1 MAKQRAVAYC
11 RVSSKSKAQMHSL
24 GYQTDYWQRAMAES
38 SEYEFVGIYADSGIS
53 GRSMRKRPQLL
64 RLLEDAKEKRFD
76 VVFTKSVARF
86 ARNTE
91 ELLSMVRELRDEGI
105 KVIFEKEKIDTFNP
119 NSEVF
124 LTIAASVAEND
135 LKIYSQNQT
144 WAMREK
150 YKNGYISVGAKILG
164 YRMRKEDNTLIVEP
178 SEAEVVKRIF
188 YMYIHGKGIL
198 AIAKQL
204 TAEKVGLNYGNKGK
218 WSRGAIH
225 YILNNEKYIGCALMQ
240 KYYNEDGICRKNRG
254 EVKQYYMENTHEAI
268 ISVEDF
274 QKVQELMRERA
285 CECEIGVARK
295 NYEFTGKIRCG
306 CCGGNYIRKVQN
318 CGKPYEA
325 IVWVCSRKDTFGSE
339 NCYGTRIKDTV
350 LKEKFVECYNEF
362 TAIKGEGDSLLALN
376 QQLAWLL
383 EQEREL
389 NALKVNRMIEIA
401 DYNAEWKAV
410 KAQIDDINKQIEKQS
425 IQKLTKTDLVPITEY
440 DESKV
445 ETFLDYAVMTP
456 KKITFIFINGVEI
469 SREYTN
475 GASGNAKGWYDRR
488 MARLAREKE
497 VAYGN

>member
-38 SEYEFVGIYADSGIS
+38 SEYEFVGLYADSGIS

-254 EVKQYYMENTHEAI
+254 EVKQYYMENTHE
-268 ISVEDF
+268 SNN
-274 QKVQELMRERA
+274 
-285 CECEIGVARK
+285 IG
-295 NYEFTGKIRCG
+295 
-306 CCGGNYIRKVQN
+306 
-318 CGKPYEA
+318 
-325 IVWVCSRKDTFGSE
+325 
-339 NCYGTRIKDTV
+339 
-350 LKEKFVECYNEF
+350 
-362 TAIKGEGDSLLALN
+362 
-376 QQLAWLL
+376 
-383 EQEREL
+383 
-389 NALKVNRMIEIA
+389 
-401 DYNAEWKAV
+401 
-410 KAQIDDINKQIEKQS
+410 
-425 IQKLTKTDLVPITEY
+425 
-440 DESKV
+440 
-445 ETFLDYAVMTP
+445 
-456 KKITFIFINGVEI
+456 
-469 SREYTN
+469 
-475 GASGNAKGWYDRR
+475 
-488 MARLAREKE
+488 
-497 VAYGN
+497 

>member
-1 MAKQRAVAYC
+1 MKDICQALY
-11 RVSSKSKAQMHSL
+11 
-24 GYQTDYWQRAMAES
+24 
-38 SEYEFVGIYADSGIS
+38 EYLSADA
-53 GRSMRKRPQLL
+53 
-64 RLLEDAKEKRFD
+64 D
-76 VVFTKSVARF
+76 
-86 ARNTE
+86 
-91 ELLSMVRELRDEGI
+91 I
-105 KVIFEKEKIDTFNP
+105 K
-119 NSEVF
+119 
-124 LTIAASVAEND
+124 
-135 LKIYSQNQT
+135 
-144 WAMREK
+144 
-150 YKNGYISVGAKILG
+150 
-164 YRMRKEDNTLIVEP
+164 
-178 SEAEVVKRIF
+178 KRINGRI
-188 YMYIHGKGIL
+188 YPIVLPQNALLPAIVYSPVL
-198 AIAKQL
+198 ANYDSALQGDTGFVRQTVQFVSHDTTYKKTRKLSRLIAKQL

-318 CGKPYEA
+318 CGKPYEV

-362 TAIKGEGDSLLALN
+362 TAIKGEGDSLSALN

-445 ETFLDYAVMTP
+445 KTFLDYAVMTP

-488 MARLAREKE
+488 IERLAREKE

>member
-1 MAKQRAVAYC
+1 M
-11 RVSSKSKAQMHSL
+11 
-24 GYQTDYWQRAMAES
+24 
-38 SEYEFVGIYADSGIS
+38 
-53 GRSMRKRPQLL
+53 
-64 RLLEDAKEKRFD
+64 
-76 VVFTKSVARF
+76 
-86 ARNTE
+86 
-91 ELLSMVRELRDEGI
+91 
-105 KVIFEKEKIDTFNP
+105 
-119 NSEVF
+119 
-124 LTIAASVAEND
+124 
-135 LKIYSQNQT
+135 
-144 WAMREK
+144 
-150 YKNGYISVGAKILG
+150 
-164 YRMRKEDNTLIVEP
+164 
-178 SEAEVVKRIF
+178 
-188 YMYIHGKGIL
+188 
-198 AIAKQL
+198 
-204 TAEKVGLNYGNKGK
+204 
-218 WSRGAIH
+218 
-225 YILNNEKYIGCALMQ
+225 
-240 KYYNEDGICRKNRG
+240 
-254 EVKQYYMENTHEAI
+254 
-268 ISVEDF
+268 
-274 QKVQELMRERA
+274 
-285 CECEIGVARK
+285 
-295 NYEFTGKIRCG
+295 
-306 CCGGNYIRKVQN
+306 
-318 CGKPYEA
+318 
-325 IVWVCSRKDTFGSE
+325 WVCSRKDTFGSE

-475 GASGNAKGWYDRR
+475 GASGNAKGWYGRR